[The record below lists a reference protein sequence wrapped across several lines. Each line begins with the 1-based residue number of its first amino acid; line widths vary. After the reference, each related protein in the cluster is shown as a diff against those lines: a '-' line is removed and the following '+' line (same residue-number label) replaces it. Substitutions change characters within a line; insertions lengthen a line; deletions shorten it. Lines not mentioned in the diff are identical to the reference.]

1 MTRIMPE
8 LPEVEFARRSLV
20 RWFDGHAL
28 VAAEADPKARTFR
41 GADPKAF
48 EALKGTL
55 LRADRRGKYLML
67 AFSEGEGVI
76 AHLGMTGKFLRTA
89 AGVEVPY
96 SRARF
101 VLDTGQVIH
110 FRDPR
115 LFGRL
120 EPMAN
125 EALARN
131 EVISALGVDPI
142 VDGLS
147 VEQLQRA
154 LGSSKQQLKVAM
166 MDQGRI
172 AGLGNIHAAEALYR
186 AKLHPARLPASLT
199 PAEWTRLQAGIMAS
213 LHFALETTQ
222 GLEEIEYVEEPG
234 TKNPFL
240 VYGREGEPCK
250 RCRTPIESLDQG
262 GRTSYYCP
270 HCQPLGGVAK
280 AKKKP
285 ATPKRAGAKKKPAV
299 KSKARR
305 S

>member
-1 MTRIMPE
+1 
-8 LPEVEFARRSLV
+8 
-20 RWFDGHAL
+20 
-28 VAAEADPKARTFR
+28 
-41 GADPKAF
+41 
-48 EALKGTL
+48 
-55 LRADRRGKYLML
+55 
-67 AFSEGEGVI
+67 
-76 AHLGMTGKFLRTA
+76 
-89 AGVEVPY
+89 
-96 SRARF
+96 
-101 VLDTGQVIH
+101 
-110 FRDPR
+110 
-115 LFGRL
+115 
-120 EPMAN
+120 MAN

-172 AGLGNIHAAEALYR
+172 AGLGNIHAAEALFR

-213 LHFALETTQ
+213 LTFALETTQ

-240 VYGREGEPCK
+240 VYGREGEPCS
-250 RCRTPIESLDQG
+250 RCRTPIEYLDQG
-262 GRTSYYCP
+262 GRTSYFCP

-280 AKKKP
+280 AKKKT
-285 ATPKRAGAKKKPAV
+285 ATPKRASAKKKPAV